1 MQRSSLVA
9 CFLIFINISVCC
21 SSSLFQPAFAG
32 LDSMEQVGS
41 KEQEKHVEAL
51 NVLKLSIFT
60 SKSSCR
66 AYLETQS
73 CILLSWTGVS
83 CSKTVQRV
91 EVFFSLIH
99 AKLNVVS

>member
-1 MQRSSLVA
+1 MGLDA
-9 CFLIFINISVCC
+9 AFLIGSMLFNLHKYFSV
-21 SSSLFQPAFAG
+21 LQQLLIPTFAG
-32 LDSMEQVGS
+32 LDSMKQVGS

-73 CILLSWTGVS
+73 CILLS
-83 CSKTVQRV
+83 
-91 EVFFSLIH
+91 
-99 AKLNVVS
+99 